1 MWQKENRRLALK
13 PNRRF
18 QGGEIL
24 LIQERNYEAPESL
37 NRWALSAPVGFE
49 WFVALRSDPL
59 ADATDCLCACLLA
72 GLNDLLG
79 LRLKELNAGA
89 EVDLAD

>member
-1 MWQKENRRLALK
+1 M
-13 PNRRF
+13 PGRRF

-37 NRWALSAPVGFE
+37 DSAKLLSAAWTV
-49 WFVALRSDPL
+49 VANWLPLGSDPL
-59 ADATDCLCACLLA
+59 ADATDCFSACLLA
-72 GLNDLLG
+72 GLYDLLG

-89 EVDLAD
+89 EVDLAN